1 MTLAD
6 IQLSFLLFNPC
17 ENVDARS
24 TVVVAVSLARSLSQ
38 ALFDN
43 RVAFKRINALSMVH
57 PVQVRAVFSR
67 TSLTSPSVARMAS
80 TLLVALST
88 FPQ

>member
-24 TVVVAVSLARSLSQ
+24 TVVVARSLSQ